1 MTNMRD
7 FVGKKVWVVTGAAH
21 GIGRELTKFIAAHH
35 GIVWAIDLDLK
46 ALETL
51 RKDAAKEGQDIFPLQ
66 GDVTN
71 ADAMTQMIQSI
82 RSHSKRIDVWI
93 NNAGIQRMG
102 AFEEMSESDFDL
114 VLNINMLSVIRLTR
128 QLTKIMTGQGS
139 GIILNMASVAG
150 HVPSP
155 FMTAY
160 VAAKHGVVGFTRS
173 LQAEFELLKSPLRAV
188 FASPGF
194 VDTAIIERGNEH
206 GFPEWL
212 SWMLSDPE
220 SCAKEIM
227 VALVRGENE
236 IKPTMSGAM
245 MRMAYSLM
253 PKTTVRSSKVLL
265 TKGFKDVLLGRY
277 QVPR

>member
-1 MTNMRD
+1 MTNLRK
-7 FVGKKVWVVTGAAH
+7 FASNKVWVVTGAAH
-21 GIGRELTKFIAAHH
+21 GIGRELSKLIAAHH
-35 GIVWAIDLDLK
+35 GIVWAIDLDMD

-51 RKDAAKEGQDIFPLQ
+51 RKDAAREGQDIFPVQ

-71 ADAMTQMIQSI
+71 AEMMTQIIQSI
-82 RSHSKRIDVWI
+82 RAQSKRIDVWI
-93 NNAGIQRMG
+93 NNAGVQRVG
-102 AFEEMSESDFDL
+102 AFEDMSESEFDL

-128 QLTKIMTGQGS
+128 QITKLMTGQGS
-139 GIILNMASVAG
+139 GVVLNMASVAG

-173 LQAEFELLKSPLRAV
+173 LQAEFELLRSPIRAA

-194 VDTAIIERGNEH
+194 VDTAIIERGADR

-212 SWMLSDPE
+212 SWMLSDPA
-220 SCAKEIM
+220 SCAREILI
-227 VALVRGENE
+227 ALARGDNE
-236 IKPTMSGAM
+236 IKPTMSGQV
-245 MRMAYSLM
+245 MRMAYSIM
-253 PKTTVRSSKVLL
+253 PRTTVRSSKVLL
-265 TKGFKDVLLGRY
+265 TKGMKDALLGRY

>member
-1 MTNMRD
+1 MTTLKN
-7 FVGKKVWVVTGAAH
+7 FASNKVWVVTGAAH
-21 GIGRELTKFIAAHH
+21 GIGREFAKLIAAHH
-35 GIVWAIDLDLK
+35 GIVWAIDLDVE

-51 RKDAAKEGQDIFPLQ
+51 RKEAAREGQDIFPVQ
-66 GDVTN
+66 GDVTSVV
-71 ADAMTQMIQSI
+71 AMTEIIQSI
-82 RSHSKRIDVWI
+82 RAKSKRIDVWI
-93 NNAGIQRMG
+93 NNAGVQRVG
-102 AFEEMSESDFDL
+102 AFEEMSEAEFDL
-114 VLNINMLSVIRLTR
+114 VLNINMLAVIRLTR
-128 QLTKIMTGQGS
+128 QLTKIMTGQGN
-139 GIILNMASVAG
+139 GIVLNMASVAG

-173 LQAEFELLKSPLRAV
+173 LQAEFDLLKSPVRAA

-194 VDTAIIERGNEH
+194 VDTAIIGRGSEK

-212 SWMLSDPE
+212 SWMLSDPV
-220 SCAKEIM
+220 SCARDILT
-227 VALVRGENE
+227 ALVRGENE
-236 IKPTMSGAM
+236 IKPTMSGSM
-245 MRMAYSLM
+245 MRMAYAVM